1 MAPLRAAFDP
11 MNKPLRAASVS
22 HFTPL
27 FLGFGV
33 LGLLLLAIFA
43 FLQSQA
49 QTDAGI
55 QDAFAQRRA
64 LFETMLALDDMET
77 GQRGYLLTSK
87 PDFLAPYESAL
98 PEIAADMKALV
109 PDVGAAS
116 ADRSAMA
123 ELKGLVDQK
132 VQELGATIALAKAGK
147 RDEALAIVSDGV
159 GKAPMDQIRARIATL
174 LTTEAETARALFDR
188 SKSIAM
194 LLRFGAIGA
203 ILLAAALAFVA
214 VDQLRKR
221 LANLA
226 SSDDNL
232 VSARGDLM
240 AANAEVATGVQ
251 HGEELSEQLRQSQKM
266 EAIGQLTGGLAHDF
280 NNMLAVIVGSL
291 NLTKRRLARGETDV
305 VRYLDSALDGA
316 ERATKLT
323 NRLLAFSRQQPLA
336 PVALDPNRM
345 VAGMAELLR
354 GTLSDNVVLE
364 TVLAGGLW
372 RALADPNQLENSI
385 LNIAI
390 NARDA
395 MPDGG
400 KLTLET
406 SNAFLDDDYATAHF
420 GVATGQYVLISVTD
434 TGSGMSADVLSKVFD
449 PFFTTKPPGKG
460 TGLGLSQVFGF
471 VKQSGGHVAVYSEVG
486 RGSTIKIYL
495 PRSYRENEARGTSR
509 IPVES
514 FPAVRPREIVLV
526 AEDDERV
533 IQLTVDTLRELG
545 YTVLHA
551 DSGAAALLQLGA
563 VPHVDLLF
571 TDIVMPG
578 MDGRKLAEEALKRHP
593 DLKVLFTTGFAPNSV
608 VHNGTLDYGE
618 DLIGK
623 PYSIDQ
629 LASKIRDVLDRRLIV
644 PSVAPTDGEG
654 GEKPKTWAH

>member
-1 MAPLRAAFDP
+1 
-11 MNKPLRAASVS
+11 MNTPGRAASVS
-22 HFTPL
+22 YFTPL
-27 FLGFGV
+27 FLGFAV
-33 LGLLLLAIFA
+33 LGCLLAGIFG
-43 FLQSQA
+43 FLQQQEQDYAFVRESVFTRRLLA
-49 QTDAGI
+49 SLVSTLLDA
-55 QDAFAQRRA
+55 
-64 LFETMLALDDMET
+64 ES
-77 GQRGYLLTSK
+77 GQRGYLLTGDRYYLAAFDRAG
-87 PDFLAPYESAL
+87 PAIADDFESLSNRQGDSLANPNDLAPLRQLIE
-98 PEIAADMKALV
+98 
-109 PDVGAAS
+109 
-116 ADRSAMA
+116 
-123 ELKGLVDQK
+123 QK
-132 VQELGATIALAKAGK
+132 LSELGSTVNLETAGK
-147 RDEALAIVSDGV
+147 HAEAIAIVKGGSGQSL
-159 GKAPMDQIRARIATL
+159 MSQIRTQTDDLLASQLGVLDGRLNWAERIG
-174 LTTEAETARALFDR
+174 FW
-188 SKSIAM
+188 
-194 LLRFGAIGA
+194 LRFGA
-203 ILLAAALAFVA
+203 LAAIFLAGGLAFVA
-214 VDQLRKR
+214 VNQLRRR
-221 LANLA
+221 LAHLTSA
-226 SSDDNL
+226 SDNL
-232 VSARGDLM
+232 VTAQDDLVS
-240 AANAEVATGVQ
+240 ANAEVVTGVQ
-251 HGEELSEQLRQSQKM
+251 HGEQLSEQLRQSQKM

-305 VRYLDSALDGA
+305 VRYLDSAMDGA

-400 KLTLET
+400 KLTIET

-420 GVATGQYVLISVTD
+420 GVAAGQYVLISVTD
-434 TGSGMSADVLSKVFD
+434 TGMGMAPDVASKVFE

-471 VKQSGGHVAVYSEVG
+471 VKQSGGHAAVYSELG
-486 RGSTIKIYL
+486 RGTTIKVYL

-509 IPVES
+509 VAVEA
-514 FPAVRPREIVLV
+514 FPAGKASEIVLV

-551 DSGAAALLQLGA
+551 DSGAAALAQLDA
-563 VPHVDLLF
+563 SPHIDLLF

-578 MDGRKLAEEALKRHP
+578 MDGRKLAEEALRRLP
-593 DLKVLFTTGFAPNSV
+593 DLKVLFTTGYAPNSV

-629 LASKIRDVLDRRLIV
+629 LANKIRDVLDRPREIA
-644 PSVAPTDGEG
+644 SAAPADV
-654 GEKPKTWAH
+654 

>member
-1 MAPLRAAFDP
+1 

-27 FLGFGV
+27 FAGFGV

-43 FLQSQA
+43 FLQLQA
-49 QTDAGI
+49 QNDAGI
-55 QDAFAQRRA
+55 QDAFAQRRV
-64 LFETMLALDDMET
+64 LFQTMLTLDDMET
-77 GQRGYLLTSK
+77 GQRGYLLTSN
-87 PDFLAPYESAL
+87 PDFLGPYESAM
-98 PEIAADMKALV
+98 PEIAAEMSALV
-109 PDVGAAS
+109 SDAGAS
-116 ADRSAMA
+116 AADQSGMA
-123 ELKGLVDQK
+123 ELESLVDQK
-132 VQELGATIALAKAGK
+132 VQELSATIALGKAGK
-147 RDEALAIVSDGV
+147 RDEALAIVVNGV
-159 GKAPMDQIRARIATL
+159 GKVPMDAIRARIATL
-174 LTTEAETARALFDR
+174 LTTQAETARTLFDR
-188 SKSIAM
+188 SRSVATW
-194 LLRFGAIGA
+194 LRLGAIGA
-203 ILLAAALAFVA
+203 IVLAAGLAFVA

-221 LANLA
+221 LAHIT

-232 VSARGDLM
+232 VSARGELLT
-240 AANAEVATGVQ
+240 ANAEVATGVQ
-251 HGEELSEQLRQSQKM
+251 HGEQLSEQLRQSQKM

-305 VRYLDSALDGA
+305 ARYLDSALDGA

-406 SNAFLDDDYATAHF
+406 SNAFLDDDYAAVHL
-420 GVATGQYVLISVTD
+420 GVAAGQYALISVTD
-434 TGSGMSADVLSKVFD
+434 TGSGMSPAVLAKVFD
-449 PFFTTKPPGKG
+449 PFFTTKAPGKG

-471 VKQSGGHVAVYSEVG
+471 VKQSGGHVAVYSELG
-486 RGSTIKIYL
+486 GGSTIKIYL
-495 PRSYRENEARGTSR
+495 PRSYRDNEARGTSR
-509 IPVES
+509 VAAQAFSPGHTS
-514 FPAVRPREIVLV
+514 EIVLV

-551 DSGAAALLQLGA
+551 DSGTTALMQLHA

-593 DLKVLFTTGFAPNSV
+593 DLKVLFTTGYAPNSV

-629 LASKIRDVLDRRLIV
+629 LAAKIRDVLDRPLMV
-644 PSVAPTDGEG
+644 SSVAPKDGASG
-654 GEKPKTWAH
+654 AKPKVWTH

>member
-1 MAPLRAAFDP
+1 
-11 MNKPLRAASVS
+11 VS
-22 HFTPL
+22 
-27 FLGFGV
+27 
-33 LGLLLLAIFA
+33 
-43 FLQSQA
+43 
-49 QTDAGI
+49 
-55 QDAFAQRRA
+55 
-64 LFETMLALDDMET
+64 
-77 GQRGYLLTSK
+77 
-87 PDFLAPYESAL
+87 
-98 PEIAADMKALV
+98 
-109 PDVGAAS
+109 
-116 ADRSAMA
+116 
-123 ELKGLVDQK
+123 
-132 VQELGATIALAKAGK
+132 
-147 RDEALAIVSDGV
+147 
-159 GKAPMDQIRARIATL
+159 
-174 LTTEAETARALFDR
+174 
-188 SKSIAM
+188 
-194 LLRFGAIGA
+194 
-203 ILLAAALAFVA
+203 
-214 VDQLRKR
+214 
-221 LANLA
+221 
-226 SSDDNL
+226 
-232 VSARGDLM
+232 
-240 AANAEVATGVQ
+240 ANAEVVTGVQ
-251 HGEELSEQLRQSQKM
+251 HGEQLSEQLRQSQKM

-305 VRYLDSALDGA
+305 VRYLDSAMDGA

-400 KLTLET
+400 KLTIET

-420 GVATGQYVLISVTD
+420 GVAAGQYVLISVTD
-434 TGSGMSADVLSKVFD
+434 TGMGMAPDVASKVFE

-471 VKQSGGHVAVYSEVG
+471 VKQSGGHAAVYSELG
-486 RGSTIKIYL
+486 RGTTIKVYL

-509 IPVES
+509 VAVEA
-514 FPAVRPREIVLV
+514 FPAGKASEIVLV

-551 DSGAAALLQLGA
+551 DSGAAALAQLDA
-563 VPHVDLLF
+563 SPHIDLLF

-578 MDGRKLAEEALKRHP
+578 MDGRKLAEEALRRRP
-593 DLKVLFTTGFAPNSV
+593 DLKVLFTTGYAPNSV

-629 LASKIRDVLDRRLIV
+629 LANKIRDVLDRPREIA
-644 PSVAPTDGEG
+644 SAAPADV
-654 GEKPKTWAH
+654 

>member
-1 MAPLRAAFDP
+1 MFNTSAAVSHP
-11 MNKPLRAASVS
+11 SKATSVS

-27 FLGFGV
+27 FLGFAV
-33 LGLLLLAIFA
+33 LGLLLMGIFE
-43 FLQSQA
+43 FVQQQA
-49 QTDAGI
+49 QTNADIESTMVG
-55 QDAFAQRRA
+55 RA
-64 LFETMLALDDMET
+64 YLFRTLLALDDAET
-77 GQRGYLLTSK
+77 GQRGYLLTSNSK
-87 PDFLAPYESAL
+87 FLAPYAAAL
-98 PEIAADMKALV
+98 PEIAADLSALALTIE
-109 PDVGAAS
+109 PNEL
-116 ADRSAMA
+116 A
-123 ELKGLVDQK
+123 ELQSLVDRK
-132 VQELGATIALAKAGK
+132 LGELRATLELSQAGRNGDAIARVAG
-147 RDEALAIVSDGV
+147 GV
-159 GKAPMDQIRARIATL
+159 GRSTMDLIRARVDVL
-174 LTTEAETARALFDR
+174 LASRAERSRELFNSARRVSLW
-188 SKSIAM
+188 
-194 LLRFGAIGA
+194 LRLGAIGA
-203 ILLAAALAFVA
+203 VLLAAGLAFVA
-214 VDQLRKR
+214 VDQLRRR
-221 LANLA
+221 LANLVSA
-226 SSDDNL
+226 SDNL
-232 VSARGDLM
+232 VSARGDLVT
-240 AANAEVATGVQ
+240 ANAEVVTGVQ
-251 HGEELSEQLRQSQKM
+251 HGEHLSEQLRQSQKM

-364 TVLAGGLW
+364 AVLAGGLW

-400 KLTLET
+400 KLTIET
-406 SNAFLDDDYATAHF
+406 SNAFLDDEYSNSHV
-420 GVATGQYVLISVTD
+420 GVAAGQYVLISVTD
-434 TGSGMSADVLSKVFD
+434 TGMGMSPDVLAKVFE

-471 VKQSGGHVAVYSEVG
+471 VKQSGGHVAIYSELG
-486 RGSTIKIYL
+486 HGTTIKVYL
-495 PRSYRENEARGTSR
+495 PRSYRDNEVRGTSR
-509 IPVES
+509 IAVQA
-514 FPAVRPREIVLV
+514 FPAGKSSEIILV

-551 DSGAAALLQLGA
+551 ESGAGALLKLDEI
-563 VPHVDLLF
+563 PHVDLLF

-578 MDGRKLAEEALKRHP
+578 MDGRKLAEEALKRQP
-593 DLKVLFTTGFAPNSV
+593 GLKILFTTGYAPNSV

-629 LASKIRDVLDRRLIV
+629 LASKIRDVLDRPRTMANIV
-644 PSVAPTDGEG
+644 SASPAITAPGSKVGEAR
-654 GEKPKTWAH
+654 P

>member
-1 MAPLRAAFDP
+1 MSEPG
-11 MNKPLRAASVS
+11 RAASVS

-27 FLGFGV
+27 FAGFGV
-33 LGLLLLAIFA
+33 LGVLLLGIFV
-43 FLQSQA
+43 FLQQQA
-49 QTDAGI
+49 QTDADI
-55 QDAFAQRRA
+55 QDAMAGRRI
-64 LFETMLALDDMET
+64 LFRTLLALEDAET
-77 GQRGYLLTSK
+77 GQRGFLLSS
-87 PDFLAPYESAL
+87 DQIYLAPYDAAL
-98 PEIAADMKALV
+98 PAIAADLVAL
-109 PDVGAAS
+109 S
-116 ADRSAMA
+116 ADPVTAIIGPNRVV
-123 ELKGLVDQK
+123 ELRGLVDQK
-132 VQELGATIALAKAGK
+132 LTELRQTVELGKAGK
-147 RDEALAIVSDGV
+147 RDEAIALVTTGAGR
-159 GKAPMDQIRARIATL
+159 ATMDLIRTRIEAMLTL
-174 LTTEAETARALFDR
+174 ELNAAQELFDR
-188 SKSIAM
+188 DRTVAAW
-194 LLRFGAIGA
+194 LRFGSLGS
-203 ILLAAALAFVA
+203 ILLAAGLAFVA
-214 VDQLRKR
+214 VDQLRRR
-221 LANLA
+221 LAHLTSSNAVLA
-226 SSDDNL
+226 STQ
-232 VSARGDLM
+232 GDLVT
-240 AANAEVATGVQ
+240 ANAEVVTGVQ
-251 HGEELSEQLRQSQKM
+251 HGEQLSEQLRQSQKM

-291 NLTKRRLARGETDV
+291 NLTKRRLARGDTNV

-316 ERATKLT
+316 DRATKLT

-400 KLTLET
+400 KLTIET
-406 SNAFLDDDYATAHF
+406 SNAFLDADYAAAHL
-420 GVATGQYVLISVTD
+420 GVAPGQYVLISVTD
-434 TGSGMSADVLSKVFD
+434 TGVGMPPDVLAKVFE
-449 PFFTTKPPGKG
+449 PFFTTKPPGKA

-471 VKQSGGHVAVYSEVG
+471 VKQSGGHVAVYSKLG
-486 RGSTIKIYL
+486 RGTTVKAYL

-509 IPVES
+509 IAVEA
-514 FPAVRPREIVLV
+514 FPAGLRSEIVLV

-551 DSGAAALLQLGA
+551 ESGAAALRQLDA
-563 VPHVDLLF
+563 VPHIDLLF
-571 TDIVMPG
+571 TDIVMPE

-593 DLKVLFTTGFAPNSV
+593 DLKVLFTTGYAPNAV

-623 PYSIDQ
+623 PYSIEQ
-629 LASKIRDVLDRRLIV
+629 LASKIRDVLDRPR
-644 PSVAPTDGEG
+644 PTSGAGPTGAPTPVDLPRGARPG
-654 GEKPKTWAH
+654 A